1 MTDVNVDINET
12 EIFNLY
18 PEVLTTL
25 LKDHTTG
32 QNIFWATDSYA
43 YMGEGFQ
50 YKDAITIEQIIGKNG
65 MTIRPRSL
73 KSKNEQTER
82 TKEMAEVFTPSWV
95 CNVQNN
101 LVDEVWFG
109 RKDVFNTVDDTQHT
123 WIASPEKIT
132 FSDKKTWKSYV
143 RATRMEIT
151 CGEAPYLV
159 SRYDTTT
166 GFPIDLE
173 QRIGMLDRKLRVVSE
188 NTETSGEWLDMAQ
201 EAYKKYICLRMA
213 G

>member
-1 MTDVNVDINET
+1 MTDINVDINET

-50 YKDAITIEQIIGKNG
+50 YKDAITIEHIIGKNG
-65 MTIRPRSL
+65 MVIRPRSL

-82 TKEMAEVFTPSWV
+82 TKE
-95 CNVQNN
+95 
-101 LVDEVWFG
+101 
-109 RKDVFNTVDDTQHT
+109 
-123 WIASPEKIT
+123 
-132 FSDKKTWKSYV
+132 
-143 RATRMEIT
+143 IT
-151 CGEAPYLV
+151 CSEVLYLA

-166 GFPIDLE
+166 GLPIELE
-173 QRIGMLDRKLRVVSE
+173 SSLLHLLPFLLDSCFSVHNKINLNKSNFMDNNVFLRKIS
-188 NTETSGEWLDMAQ
+188 
-201 EAYKKYICLRMA
+201 YICSES
-213 G
+213 